1 MVQTSFKSIIIIS
14 LIARHVFSA
23 TDRNTGYESIEHTTT
38 FDSVCD
44 KINDIVFYKTK
55 ETVCDK

>member
-1 MVQTSFKSIIIIS
+1 M
-14 LIARHVFSA
+14 IARHVFSA